1 MRLKRWFALTAFIAL
16 AGGCVTP
23 VAPLRVDPAKAR
35 RACIAVNEA
44 TPLAMGREDQAWC
57 EKTMRGWYAETRYTC
72 PDPADRYDGEAQLKY
87 SYRHSFQ
94 EVADAV
100 S

>member
-1 MRLKRWFALTAFIAL
+1 
-16 AGGCVTP
+16 
-23 VAPLRVDPAKAR
+23 
-35 RACIAVNEA
+35 
-44 TPLAMGREDQAWC
+44 
-57 EKTMRGWYAETRYTC
+57 MRGWYAETRYTR